1 MGRDQQMTGTVLVLD
16 GRAISALAIAR
27 RLHERGMTVHSGEAF
42 RHNITAYSGATAES
56 HTYPS
61 PDEEPQAF
69 QQSLSRLIDREAF
82 DFVLPVR
89 DATTRLLAELA
100 ETLPGTTNTLL
111 DSPEQIEQLQDKER
125 FAKLATRHDVPVPE
139 TYFPEEQGLEYVRS
153 HAEFPVLVK
162 PTNASGARGIRR
174 VENESELPE
183 TYRQAKRNEGDVIV
197 QEFVDHAGG
206 HYSIGTVFDRDG
218 EPRAIHAYEE
228 LLQYPD
234 SGGPAIRARSVEI
247 EPWVHEMLELL
258 EAIEW
263 TGPAHMDVLFDP
275 DDETYKLLEVN
286 PRIWSSIALT
296 IGTGVDIPSAVIEL
310 ARGTDPP
317 ETNCYRTGHVYR
329 WALPNEALWAI
340 DGWNTPAR
348 IKRLLERDGETITY
362 SILSRDDPG
371 AVLGTALQSGRFL
384 LDSEKR
390 KQIFERGWQADPD
403 ESSGERT
410 PTRGHESQ

>member
-1 MGRDQQMTGTVLVLD
+1 MTETVFILD

-27 RLHERGMTVHSGEAF
+27 RLHKRGLTVHSGEAF
-42 RHNITAYSGATAES
+42 KHNITAYSDATAGA
-56 HTYPS
+56 HRYPS
-61 PDEEPQAF
+61 PDDEPDAF
-69 QQSLSRLIDREAF
+69 KRSVSRLIERNQF

-89 DATTRLLAELA
+89 DSTTKLVAELA
-100 ETLPGTTNTLL
+100 DTLPETTNTLL
-111 DSPEQIEQLQDKER
+111 DSPEQIERLQDKKQ
-125 FAKLATRHDVPVPE
+125 FAKLATQHGIPTPK
-139 TYFPEEQGLEYVRS
+139 TYFPEEQGLDHIQR

-174 VENESELPE
+174 VGGPNELPE
-183 TYRQAKRNEGDVIV
+183 VYRQAVQSDGDVIV

-206 HYSIGTVFDRDG
+206 HYSIGTVFDRG
-218 EPRAIHAYEE
+218 TPKAIHAYEE

-247 EPWVHEMLELL
+247 DPWVHEMLGLL

-286 PRIWSSIALT
+286 PRIWSSIALA
-296 IGTGVDIPSAVIEL
+296 IGSGVDIPSTILDIATQREL
-310 ARGTDPP
+310 
-317 ETNCYRTGHVYR
+317 ETSDAYHTGQIYR
-329 WALPNEALWAI
+329 WVLPNELLWAV
-340 DGWNTPAR
+340 DGRKTPAR
-348 IKRLLERDGETITY
+348 IRRLLERDGDATTY

-371 AVLGTALQSGRFL
+371 AVVGTTLQSARFL

-390 KQIFERGWQADPD
+390 AEIFGRGWRDA
-403 ESSGERT
+403 
-410 PTRGHESQ
+410 